1 MSSIAPPAT
10 ALTSYT
16 STGDAGYNV
25 ATSQTIAGAS
35 GIYASPSAGS
45 QDIDKLST
53 DFEAVFLSQMMGA
66 MFSGDEITAYF
77 GGGTAGE
84 IYKSFLMD
92 QYGKAMAQAGGI
104 GIATQVKKELLKL
117 QEVS

>member
-1 MSSIAPPAT
+1 MSGISPPSAPYS
-10 ALTSYT
+10 SYT
-16 STGDAGYNV
+16 PSDFNTATPQGVAKGISTD
-25 ATSQTIAGAS
+25 QIS
-35 GIYASPSAGS
+35 GTTN
-45 QDIDKLST
+45 IDKLAT

-104 GIATQVKKELLKL
+104 GIATEVKKELLSL